1 MSGHDVVLPPDDWRK
16 ARRRAKQKS
25 SLMAQWLCPPWIGYW
40 LASPLRRLVHKP
52 ERILAELVGPGMTVV
67 DVGPGMGFFALP
79 MARMVG
85 PNGTVVCVD
94 VQEAMLRSL
103 RKRAAAARLAER
115 IITRVCSSTSL
126 DLTDFAGKMDFVLV
140 FAVVH
145 ELPDVSSFFAEVA
158 QALKP
163 DAQCLVAE
171 PARHVSTQAF
181 EETLAAA
188 SRAGL
193 TVVGRPH
200 IRWCY
205 AALLRKGR

>member
-1 MSGHDVVLPPDDWRK
+1 LLPDDWRK
-16 ARRRAKQKS
+16 ARRPTNQKS
-25 SLMAQWLCPPWIGYW
+25 LLMAQWLCPPWIGY
-40 LASPLRRLVHKP
+40 LIASPLRRLFHKP
-52 ERILAELVGPGMTVV
+52 EQILAGLVAPGMTVA
-67 DVGPGMGFFALP
+67 DAGPGMGFFTLP

-103 RKRAAAARLAER
+103 RKRAAAARLADR
-115 IITRVCSSTSL
+115 IITRVCSPTSL
-126 DLTDFAGKMDFVLV
+126 GVTDFAGKMDFVLV

-188 SRAGL
+188 GQAGL

-205 AALLRKGR
+205 GALLGKGR

>member
-1 MSGHDVVLPPDDWRK
+1 VLLPPDDRRK
-16 ARRRAKQKS
+16 ARRPTKQN
-25 SLMAQWLCPPWIGYW
+25 SLLMPQWLCPPWIGYW

-52 ERILAELVGPGMTVV
+52 EQVLAGLVAPGMTVA

-85 PNGTVVCVD
+85 PKGTVVCVD

-103 RKRAAAARLAER
+103 RKRAAAQRLAER
-115 IITRVCSSTSL
+115 IITRVCSPTSL
-126 DLTDFAGKMDFVLV
+126 GVTDFAGRMDFVLV

-145 ELPDVSSFFAEVA
+145 EVPDLSRFFAEVA

-171 PARHVSTQAF
+171 PVRHVSTQTF
-181 EETLAAA
+181 EKTLAAA

-200 IRWCY
+200 IRLCE
-205 AALLRKGR
+205 AVLLRKGRSQS